1 MAVRVLLDTNAY
13 AALMADRGPVAD
25 IVRRADVVL
34 LSAVVLG
41 ELLFGFRNG
50 TRYDENRVQLDAFL
64 SRRFVQTL
72 DVTLESAERFGLI
85 AAQLRR
91 RGTPIPTNDVWI
103 AAHAMESGGHLL
115 SFDRHFEAVEGL
127 LWRCLGGE

>member
-1 MAVRVLLDTNAY
+1 MRVLLDTSAY
-13 AALMADRGPVAD
+13 SALMADRGSVAD
-25 IVRRADVVL
+25 IVRRADAVL

-50 TRYDENRVQLDAFL
+50 ARYDENRAQLDAFL

-72 DVTLESAERFGLI
+72 EITLDSAERFGLI

-103 AAHAMESGGHLL
+103 AAHAMESGSQLL
-115 SFDRHFEAVEGL
+115 SFDRHFDAVDGL
-127 LWRCLGGE
+127 LWRRLSGE

>member
-1 MAVRVLLDTNAY
+1 MRVLLDTNAY
-13 AALMADRGPVAD
+13 SGLMADRGRVAD
-25 IVRRADVVL
+25 FVRRADVL
-34 LSAVVLG
+34 LMSAVVLG

-50 TRYDENRVQLDAFL
+50 IRYNENRVQLDAFL
-64 SRRFVQTL
+64 SRRFVQTVE
-72 DVTLESAERFGLI
+72 VTLETAERFGLI

-115 SFDRHFEAVEGL
+115 SFDRHFEAVDGL
-127 LWRCLGGE
+127 LWSHLDGE